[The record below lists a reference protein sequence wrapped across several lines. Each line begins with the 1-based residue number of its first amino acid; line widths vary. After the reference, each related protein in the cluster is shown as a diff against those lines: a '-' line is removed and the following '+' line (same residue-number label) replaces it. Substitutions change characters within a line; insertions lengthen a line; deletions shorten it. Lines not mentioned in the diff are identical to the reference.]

1 MNHKEQTAREKL
13 IVALDVDTAEE
24 AVTLTKKL
32 TPYAAFFKVGMQLF
46 YSHGPEIIRIIKDQ
60 GAKVFLDL
68 KLHDIPNT
76 VGQAARV
83 LAGLGADIINVHAAG
98 GVDMMQAAANAVR
111 QRAYS
116 LGIPAPM
123 IISVTVLTSIDQ
135 RIFEQEL
142 GMPGTIQDKV
152 KKWAVMTQK
161 AGLDGVVAS
170 PREIQ
175 IIREACGTAFKIITP
190 GIRPSWSVSGDQKRI
205 MTPAKAIQQGTSY
218 LVVGRPITGDKDPAA
233 AAQRILSEITEVL

>member
-1 MNHKEQTAREKL
+1 
-13 IVALDVDTAEE
+13 
-24 AVTLTKKL
+24 
-32 TPYAAFFKVGMQLF
+32 
-46 YSHGPEIIRIIKDQ
+46 
-60 GAKVFLDL
+60 
-68 KLHDIPNT
+68 
-76 VGQAARV
+76 
-83 LAGLGADIINVHAAG
+83 
-98 GVDMMQAAANAVR
+98 
-111 QRAYS
+111 
-116 LGIPAPM
+116 M

-205 MTPAKAIQQGTSY
+205 MTPARQFNRGHHTW
-218 LVVGRPITGDKDPAA
+218 LCVGP
-233 AAQRILSEITEVL
+233 